1 MRKLA
6 FWTAMVLVMVAVTS
20 AEDVGKPVLVGPRLL
35 LLDAD
40 SKKRV
45 FVTSTTY
52 DGILGA
58 VTGADQKCNAL
69 AQAAWLPGKYMAW
82 ISDENSSPKT
92 RFTKSQIGYMLVDG
106 TMIADN
112 WDDLTDGQ
120 LMHRIDM
127 DESGVTIS
135 SLEFVWTG
143 TYYDGEAA
151 PPYCTN
157 WTSSNALGTFGNAYL
172 TGPIGMNDQNW
183 SSYWIRACNNLH
195 RLFCFEQ

>member
-6 FWTAMVLVMVAVTS
+6 LLTAIVLVMASVTL
-20 AEDVGKPVLVGPRLL
+20 AKNMIKPVLVGPMFL
-35 LLDAD
+35 LLDTD
-40 SKKRV
+40 SPKKV
-45 FVTSTTY
+45 FLTSARYYGT
-52 DGILGA
+52 LGG

-112 WDDLTDGQ
+112 WDDLTDCH

-135 SLEFVWTG
+135 SLELVWTG
-143 TYYDGEAA
+143 TYCDGAA
-151 PPYCTN
+151 EGPNCTN
-157 WTSSNALGTFGNAYL
+157 WTSPNAQGVIGNTHL
-172 TGPIGMNDQNW
+172 TGSQGIDQNW
-183 SSYWIRACNNLH
+183 SYYWTRACNNLH